1 MYMFDN
7 DIYFEFREREYCSAL
22 TSPSLGKLEY
32 FMSENQVIVFF
43 LKIVPKNA

>member
-22 TSPSLGKLEY
+22 TSPSLGKLE
-32 FMSENQVIVFF
+32 
-43 LKIVPKNA
+43 LKINYNLPFGGVLHV